1 MRSITAWLRAPRAK
15 PPEPAPAY
23 PTLYLRRLEDRRVL
37 NGEPVANPDSFDVAE
52 DGSLSIP
59 ATGVLANDTGT
70 GAMTAVKVSDPAS
83 GVLTLNPDGS
93 FDYTPNADFFGTDS
107 FTYEVVDDQGTS
119 LAPATVTLNVTEVN
133 DAPDAQDDAGFDTD
147 EDTPLTLDP
156 SQLLGNDSA
165 GPGESA
171 QTLSITSVSATSAQG
186 GTVAIVAG
194 QVVYTPPPG
203 FSGTDTFT
211 YSLTDDGTTNGQPD
225 PLGDTATVEVQVNA
239 VNDPPTAGPDNVT
252 TAEDTPLSF
261 AASDLLVNDGPGAP
275 EEAGQTLS
283 VVAVSSTSAQGG
295 TVALVAG
302 QITYTPPADFV
313 GVDTFTYTLEDDGSP
328 AGQTQGTV
336 TVTVTEVNDD
346 PVATTDPYTTAEDT
360 DLTFA
365 GVDLLLNDSP
375 GPANESGQTLE
386 VLGVDATSAN
396 GGTLTYI
403 GGIVTYT
410 PPAGFVGTDTFVYTI
425 RDNGTTNGS
434 PDAKTTTGTVSVTV
448 TEVNDL
454 PVTTNDTATTNEDTP
469 LDINAGDLLTND
481 NAGPGDS
488 GQTIEV
494 TAVSATSA
502 SGGTVTLNNG
512 VITYTP
518 PADFNGT
525 DTFTYTITDNGTTN
539 GQPDPLSAIGTV
551 TVTVNAVNDPPV
563 AGDDNVT
570 ATEDEPLVFDAD
582 DLLANDTP
590 GPANE
595 SAQTIEVT
603 AVSGTS
609 AQGGSVALVNG
620 QITYTPAA
628 NFNGTDTF
636 TYTVTDS
643 QGETKQA
650 TVIVTVDPVNDLPVA
665 NDDGQNDPNY
675 VTDEDTPLMV
685 GGPNGVLAND
695 TDVDSNSAI
704 NQAPGGFNTLD
715 PASIQVVSGPSH
727 GQVVFASDGSFVYT
741 PDTNYSGADSFQYTV
756 SDTAGGVS
764 NPATVTIRVLP
775 VADAPILSPVG
786 LPAQPVLEGSKI
798 TFTLNGALTDTDGS
812 ESLVFEL
819 DNVPPGWRVESSNA
833 DVTLIGLNR
842 YEIDPQGSAT
852 TATVTLVAPD
862 DGDRLVTIRAV
873 SIESLDNSERATTE
887 VQHQFTAL
895 NVDPTIIVG
904 NAQVTSE
911 GTVVVRVEI
920 SDPGTDQISFQIEWQ
935 DGTTYTSPVYLGG
948 GSSPIVVD
956 VPHQYF
962 STPPSVGNSG
972 QIIIAGTVADDDG
985 GDSADFGT
993 LTVPGTGISVVRI
1006 DTTPQ
1011 APPPVA
1017 PPRAM
1022 PEAPTTNRAIPVVN
1036 TRPADTGGVRGEA
1049 AQTSEPSLA
1058 LRVVSPDG
1066 EEGEDIDVPVDTLR
1080 DLPTLFRRLPDGH
1093 YRLYLTERG
1102 GGQRRLVLDVFL
1114 RRGQPVDP
1122 EDLRSSSEL
1131 SSPDG
1136 AALPAAPDDR
1146 AAQLERF
1153 WELRGNNDE
1162 PWPRTYDRAAE
1173 VDAQM
1178 ERFALEGV

>member
-1 MRSITAWLRAPRAK
+1 MRSFTAWIRSQRAK
-15 PPEPAPAY
+15 SPEPVPAY
-23 PTLYLRRLEDRRVL
+23 PTLYVRRLEDRRVL

-70 GAMTAVKVSDPAS
+70 GTMTAVKVSNPAN
-83 GVLTLNPDGS
+83 GVLTLNADGS
-93 FDYTPNADFFGTDS
+93 FDYTPNDDFFGTDS

-133 DAPDAQDDAGFDTD
+133 DAPDALDDAGFDTD

-156 SQLLGNDSA
+156 SQLLSNDSA
-165 GPGESA
+165 GPGETG
-171 QTLSITSVSATSAQG
+171 QTLSITSVSATSTEG

-203 FSGTDTFT
+203 FSGADSFT
-211 YSLTDDGTTNGQPD
+211 YTITDDGTTNGQPD
-225 PLGDTATVEVQVNA
+225 PLGDTATVTVQVNA

-252 TAEDTPLSF
+252 TAEDTPLTF

-275 EEAGQTLS
+275 EESAQNLS
-283 VVAVSSTSAQGG
+283 VAAVSGASAQGG
-295 TVALVAG
+295 TVAIVAG
-302 QITYTPPADFV
+302 QITYTPPTNFV

-328 AGQTQGTV
+328 TGQTQGTV

-346 PVATTDPYTTAEDT
+346 PVALQDDYTTAEDT
-360 DLTFA
+360 LLTFN
-365 GVDLLLNDSP
+365 GVDLLLNDEA
-375 GPANESGQTLE
+375 GPANENGQVLE
-386 VLGVDATSAN
+386 LIGVDATSAA
-396 GGTLTYI
+396 GGTITFV

-410 PPAGFVGTDTFVYTI
+410 PPEDFFGVDTFVYTI

-434 PDAKTTTGTVSVTV
+434 PDAKTTTGTVQVTV
-448 TEVNDL
+448 TEVNDE
-454 PVTTNDTATTNEDTP
+454 PFADVDDDGSIETDEDTP
-469 LDINAGDLLTND
+469 LDIAVGDLLAND
-481 NAGPGDS
+481 NAGPLES
-488 GQTIEV
+488 AQNINV

-502 SGGTVTLNNG
+502 NGGTVTLNNG

-518 PADFNGT
+518 PPDFNGV
-525 DTFTYTITDNGTTN
+525 DTFTYTITDDGTTN
-539 GQPDPLSAIGTV
+539 GQPDPLSAQGTV
-551 TVTVNAVNDPPV
+551 YVTVNAVNDPPV
-563 AGDDNVT
+563 AVDDNVT

-582 DLLANDTP
+582 DLLVNDTP

-595 SAQTIEVT
+595 SAQAIEVT
-603 AVSGTS
+603 GVSGTS
-609 AQGGSVALVNG
+609 AENGSVTFVNG
-620 QITYTPAA
+620 QITYTPRD
-628 NFNGTDTF
+628 NFNGTDSF

-643 QGETKQA
+643 DGATKQA
-650 TVIVTVDPVNDLPVA
+650 TVFVTVNPVNDPPKAVE
-665 NDDGQNDPNY
+665 DSF
-675 VTDEDTPLMV
+675 TMDEDDPLT
-685 GGPNGVLAND
+685 GTVLGND
-695 TDVDSNSAI
+695 IDVDEDPSVNL
-704 NQAPGGFNTLD
+704 APGGLNSID
-715 PASIQVVSGPSH
+715 PATIVVTQGPNH
-727 GQVVFASDGSFVYT
+727 GQVVFASDGTFVYT
-741 PDTNYSGADSFQYTV
+741 PTYGYSGTDEFYYTV
-756 SDTAGGVS
+756 GDTAGGVS
-764 NPATVTIRVLP
+764 NPAKVSITILP
-775 VADAPILSPVG
+775 VIDKPHLDPPT
-786 LPAQPVLEGSKI
+786 LPTFPLPEGSM
-798 TFTLNGALTDTDGS
+798 FQLTLNGALDDPDGS
-812 ESLVFEL
+812 ETLVFEL
-819 DNVPPGWRVESSNA
+819 DDWDSSWTVTSTNA
-833 DVTLIGLNR
+833 DVIKTVGGYQIVPDG
-842 YEIDPQGSAT
+842 GAT
-852 TATVTLVAPD
+852 TATIQVTLRDNAERTVK
-862 DGDRLVTIRAV
+862 IRAV
-873 SIESLDNSERATTE
+873 ATENGLSGREIDE
-887 VQHQFTAL
+887 VSRDIDVT
-895 NVDPTIIVG
+895 NVEPTITVG

-911 GTVVVRVEI
+911 GTVVVEVTVY
-920 SDPGTDQISFQIEWQ
+920 DPGADQLSFQIEWQ
-935 DGTTYTSPVYLGG
+935 DGTTYDSGVFQGG
-948 GSSPIVVD
+948 QPRTFE

-962 STPPSVGNSG
+962 STPPSVGSSG
-972 QIIIAGTVADDDG
+972 QIIIAGTVVDDDG
-985 GDSADFGT
+985 GDNSDFGT

-1022 PEAPTTNRAIPVVN
+1022 PEAPSTDRAIPVVN
-1036 TRPADTGGVRGEA
+1036 TRPADSGGTRGEA

-1066 EEGEDIDVPVDTLR
+1066 EEGEDIDVPVETLR

-1136 AALPAAPDDR
+1136 AALPAGADDR

-1153 WELRGNNDE
+1153 WELRGNDDE
-1162 PWPRTYDRAAE
+1162 SWPQTYDRAAE